1 MRIFY
6 TLLFMLLRGSGRRS
20 IKCKKNKVKN
30 LKSELPT
37 SIKKI
42 SNYMKTLKFTKSP
55 QTIIKNFANIKEEI
69 GKIFA
74 YNKDINLEFDGE
86 IINSVEDIQKLD
98 IIQNRYIKDFI
109 NNQINIELE
118 KEKEVN
124 QVFLKESLIKKALSQ
139 ALKVIEY
146 IPEDVEMRLRIT
158 ELEEKLLK
166 CYEGES

>member
-6 TLLFMLLRGSGRRS
+6 TLLFMLLRRSGRRS
-20 IKCKKNKVKN
+20 IKCKNKVKN

-42 SNYMKTLKFTKSP
+42 NNYKKTLKFTKSP

-69 GKIFA
+69 SKILA
-74 YNKDINLEFDGE
+74 YNKDIQLELDGE
-86 IINSVEDIQKLD
+86 IINSMEDIQK
-98 IIQNRYIKDFI
+98 IQNRYIKEFI

-118 KEKEVN
+118 KEQEVTSL
-124 QVFLKESLIKKALSQ
+124 FLKESLIKKALNQ
-139 ALKVIEY
+139 ALKSIEY
-146 IPEDVEMRLRIT
+146 IPKDVEMRLRIT

-166 CYEGES
+166 CYEGKS